1 MAAHALSPSAS
12 TAAGSAARG
21 AARQPHPTRAFG
33 RFELRRLLGKSAA
46 TMVWLA
52 FDPRAGRE
60 LMLTLPRVQPINA
73 AALEAWQRDARAA
86 TRLDHPNIAPAAE
99 IGVQDHWPFIAV
111 DRSLGVTL
119 DEWLAARPGH
129 PPAAEPDDRRLE
141 VARCCCKT
149 LDPEVHAAPCT
160 LQSL

>member
-12 TAAGSAARG
+12 TAASPAARS
-21 AARQPHPTRAFG
+21 AARQPLPTRAFG

-73 AALEAWQRDARAA
+73 AALEAWQRDARTA
-86 TRLDHPNIAPAAE
+86 TRLDHPNLAPAAE
-99 IGVQDHWPFIAV
+99 FGVQDHWPFIAV
-111 DRSLGVTL
+111 GRSLGVPL

-129 PPAAEPDDRRLE
+129 PTATDAVAWPGDAVRGLAFRPDAGAAHHDLP
-141 VARCCCKT
+141 
-149 LDPEVHAAPCT
+149 
-160 LQSL
+160 

>member
-12 TAAGSAARG
+12 TSASAAAST

-60 LMLTLPRVQPINA
+60 LMLTLPRVQPANT
-73 AALEAWQRDARAA
+73 AALEAWQRDARTAS
-86 TRLDHPNIAPAAE
+86 RLDHPNLAPAAE

-111 DRSLGVTL
+111 DRNLGVTL
-119 DEWLAARPGH
+119 DEWLASRPGH
-129 PPAAEPDDRRLE
+129 PAAADA
-141 VARCCCKT
+141 VAG
-149 LDPEVHAAPCT
+149 
-160 LQSL
+160 

>member
-1 MAAHALSPSAS
+1 
-12 TAAGSAARG
+12 
-21 AARQPHPTRAFG
+21 
-33 RFELRRLLGKSAA
+33 
-46 TMVWLA
+46 MVWLA

-73 AALEAWQRDARAA
+73 ALLETWQRDARTA
-86 TRLDHPNIAPAAE
+86 TRLDHPNLAPAAE

-129 PPAAEPDDRRLE
+129 PAAADA
-141 VARCCCKT
+141 VAWIG
-149 LDPEVHAAPCT
+149 DA
-160 LQSL
+160 LQGLAFGHDAGVAHHDLQRHSLIVDEQIGRASCRERV